1 MDNMIVSNETNKSSI
16 LTNER
21 KNNNIE
27 NDNMEVDNIETD
39 NVVNNN
45 ESITQ
50 EITSA
55 TAYSSDLEKE
65 TEDNL
70 LEEKDN
76 KLNNEIDQKTDC
88 LALTVRDNY
97 QTLVIKNLF
106 KKSARLSFKV
116 ALSVFAINFL
126 NLFL

>member
-1 MDNMIVSNETNKSSI
+1 M
-16 LTNER
+16 
-21 KNNNIE
+21 
-27 NDNMEVDNIETD
+27 NDNIKDITNNLSDELITKEENTFTEDS
-39 NVVNNN
+39 NNN
-45 ESITQ
+45 E
-50 EITSA
+50 
-55 TAYSSDLEKE
+55 YDFF

-97 QTLVIKNLF
+97 QTLVVKNLF